1 MNLLCSF
8 SININGRPC
17 ADLVLWDMPY
27 GLLVAPWDNLLTDAE
42 VETFFQQLAV
52 VQRSRAHT
60 LCLGCIWHD
69 TGRMRRFML
78 EHGYAD
84 IHIFGVYKPQQN
96 TTGMEWIYALELYV
110 VGYKQN
116 IRACSLT
123 FSDMNPVFRHNVIF
137 SHQVAS
143 KLKYAGLDEEVNTT
157 QKNPNIASFLGRI
170 TCKAG
175 ASALVIGAGSGSEVL
190 GLARIGVNVVAL
202 ERDGK
207 QFRAMTE
214 RLTSE
219 AAFADR
225 AIAQQVQ
232 EEKEIALL
240 TVLASRFTK
249 LDPDVGVHFDQ
260 GSESSSRMQDPCRE
274 ELSPAASAVSRGK
287 VCPSCGEVLEA
298 EDAIACSVEKCSAG
312 QIHKQCAVTCRTCAV
327 KFCSDQCAGTH
338 SHE

>member
-1 MNLLCSF
+1 MVDL
-8 SININGRPC
+8 C

-69 TGRMRRFML
+69 AGRMRRFML
-78 EHGYAD
+78 EHSYSD

-96 TTGMEWIYALELYV
+96 TTGMEWIFALELYV

-137 SHQVAS
+137 SHQVSS
-143 KLKYAGLDEEVNTT
+143 KLKYAGAEEEVNTT
-157 QKNPNIASFLGRI
+157 QKNPNVASFLGRI
-170 TCKAG
+170 TCKPG
-175 ASALVIGAGSGSEVL
+175 SSALVIGAGSGSEVI

-202 ERDGK
+202 ERDGR

-219 AAFADR
+219 AAFEER
-225 AIAQQVQ
+225 ATAQQAQ

-249 LDPDVGVHFDQ
+249 LDPVVGAHFEQ
-260 GSESSSRMQDPCRE
+260 GSDSSCSMQESSQE
-274 ELSPAASAVSRGK
+274 EPPAAVSAASGGT
-287 VCPSCGEVLEA
+287 VCPCCGESSGV
-298 EDAIACSVEKCSAG
+298 DDVIDCSVEKCSVG
-312 QIHKQCAVTCRTCAV
+312 QFHKQCAVTCKSCAL
-327 KFCSDQCAGTH
+327 KFCSDQCAVTH